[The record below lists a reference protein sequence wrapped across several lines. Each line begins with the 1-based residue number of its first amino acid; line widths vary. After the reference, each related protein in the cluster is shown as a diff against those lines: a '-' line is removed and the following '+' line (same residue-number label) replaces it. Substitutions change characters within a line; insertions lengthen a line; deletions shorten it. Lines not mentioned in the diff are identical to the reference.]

1 MSEKGRFF
9 YRKPLNHNRESAIL
23 CMDERMG
30 NAEKEGTKG

>member
-23 CMDERMG
+23 CMNKRMK
-30 NAEKEGTKG
+30 NTEKEGTKG